1 MNEDTYNSLQMTDN
15 YLDRYLKIDVL
26 NEIVECLFSTVHD
39 SEMFES
45 FLDYSKLK
53 YFDLESKIKLA
64 EMSNQLSQ
72 SGLIMSNFNKVGYK
86 VPIFEVSDSS
96 KEPDSKDNERNI

>member
-26 NEIVECLFSTVHD
+26 NEIVECLFTTVHD
-39 SEMFES
+39 SEMFDS
-45 FLDYSKLK
+45 LLDYSKFK

-64 EMSNQLSQ
+64 EMGS
-72 SGLIMSNFNKVGYK
+72 
-86 VPIFEVSDSS
+86 
-96 KEPDSKDNERNI
+96 